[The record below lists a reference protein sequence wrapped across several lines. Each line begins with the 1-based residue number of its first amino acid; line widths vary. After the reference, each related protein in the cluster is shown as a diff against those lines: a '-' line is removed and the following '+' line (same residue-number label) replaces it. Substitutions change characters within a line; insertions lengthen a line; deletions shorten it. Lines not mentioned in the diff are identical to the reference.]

1 MNRKIDGGTMVPIGW
16 IPKAVA
22 VAAMVLPGIISA
34 ALVNERTKGL
44 PEAVKDLNDRVI
56 ILEVKQEIREREGRT
71 AESPEPTPQAEP
83 GRAEVP
89 GTRSD
94 DFRIASIM
102 ESGYAFQFLDCHGTP
117 GQLVVKSGKSF
128 VLDNRSPEPVTIRI
142 AGKSWR
148 VPGHSAAAASVSVP
162 GTHNIT
168 CDGGGAATL
177 VVAK

>member
-1 MNRKIDGGTMVPIGW
+1 MSKRIDGATMVPIGW
-16 IPKAVA
+16 IPKALAVA
-22 VAAMVLPGIISA
+22 VMVLPGIVSA

-56 ILEVKQEIREREGRT
+56 ILEVKEQLREKTADAPDRT
-71 AESPEPTPQAEP
+71 AEEAESTDVPKTPMRAAE
-83 GRAEVP
+83 
-89 GTRSD
+89 
-94 DFRIASIM
+94 DFRIAAIRD
-102 ESGYAFQFLDCHGTP
+102 SGYSFQFLDCHGTP

-128 VLDNRSPEPVTIRI
+128 LLDNRSPDPVTISV
-142 AGKSWR
+142 AGKTWR
-148 VPGHSAAAASVSVP
+148 VAGHSAAAASVSAP

>member
-1 MNRKIDGGTMVPIGW
+1 MSKRIDEATMVPIGW
-16 IPKAVA
+16 IPKALAVA
-22 VAAMVLPGIISA
+22 VMVLPGIVSA

-56 ILEVKQEIREREGRT
+56 ILEVKEQLREKTADVPDATEGEDPPRQD
-71 AESPEPTPQAEP
+71 APPPA
-83 GRAEVP
+83 
-89 GTRSD
+89 RSAG
-94 DFRIASIM
+94 DFRIAAIKAT
-102 ESGYAFQFLDCHGTP
+102 GYSFQFLDCHGTP

-128 VLDNRSPEPVTIRI
+128 VLDNRSPDPVTISV
-142 AGKSWR
+142 AGKTWR
-148 VPGHSAAAASVSVP
+148 VAGHSSAAASVSAP